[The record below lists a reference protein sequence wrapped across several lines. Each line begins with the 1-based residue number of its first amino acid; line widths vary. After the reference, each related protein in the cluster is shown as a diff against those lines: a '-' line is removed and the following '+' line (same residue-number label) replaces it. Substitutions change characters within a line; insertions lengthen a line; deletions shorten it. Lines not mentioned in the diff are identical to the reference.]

1 MSQDLDPS
9 VAYAHNTP
17 QLDSEDVETANVLIQ
32 EAMRGDRFECRK
44 PPLLMRG
51 DCLELMGLLPDNSVD
66 LIISDPPC
74 DPMEGDGYLHP
85 KTLNK
90 MWAQYN
96 RLLKPKG
103 IVVLFAC
110 ATRGNHRE
118 SSFLAKLITSNAEDF
133 RYHMVWH
140 KNNMTN
146 PTNVT
151 QTVLPLRDHE
161 DILVFYRQPGT
172 YNPQMTKKTGNKNGI
187 GEKEKYPRSV
197 IEGFK
202 PIPRPFHP
210 EEKPVPLLEYL
221 VKMYSNPA
229 DVVLDNT
236 MGSGS
241 TGVASLKNNRGF
253 IGIEINPLYYSHAE
267 ARVSIVQPGVQ
278 VEDTYGITDAVTDE
292 VMLPDLKTKFD
303 SVDYLQYYRAMEEL
317 QVPRF
322 HIEDKIVEYLNQYF
336 KIIHQPTYMVVE
348 ITYHITK
355 HKTLIAGHHLSSEAQ
370 IKKRLQKCMFFDE
383 IEEKLVPV
391 YQIWAKHEKSEEYKE
406 LVFSPTEKQSEEQ
419 FNTFYGIQS
428 YHDMLNLDFYQLK
441 LDGIQIILDHV
452 LALAGGDKFCMG
464 YLLDWL
470 AYPIQTGCKTEVA
483 VIVRGLQGC
492 GKNLFFSRLMGE
504 KIYGM
509 KYYTE
514 IAGGST
520 MFENFNSHL
529 SSKMYMVIDEPNK
542 VSAKNRNLLKNYIT
556 SNKKEVR
563 AKYQDAQILEDYTNF
578 VFTCNEIPD
587 DLLEFDDRRF
597 FVIQHTGVHV
607 QDLEYSSRL
616 VKAIDEHYLDFYHFL
631 KLRTINTFR
640 VGRSPP
646 QTKIKK
652 KLRYTNI
659 DPVFQYIRY
668 LLEGGYYNSNGISL
682 FGGAFFAKRADFFA
696 SCQKWCASEKI
707 KHPAW
712 KDVRSLQQVLQTK
725 FPDHNWESTRKVE
738 EDGVVG
744 LVKVRQRVT
753 ARVFVFPNDN
763 VMKKWLI
770 DANLWMTEEEHEQED
785 TAERDAA
792 KEYQEAQTIEITES
806 QEEEL
811 EKNLKNT
818 ELINELCAGI
828 AKLTTQ
834 GSITKDEAKIRAETK
849 KEFENDPEMNAESY
863 QTLLSERLQALSI
876 KRGAQKPEREKSS
889 TEQRF
894 SSFCADVTADLGL
907 EVSDDETPIDDEIT
921 EEDDE
926 YAAMLS
932 RYIELE
938 EEVRR
943 ENERIQ
949 HVRQMDWESDHW
961 DEE

>member
-1 MSQDLDPS
+1 MSQDPDPS

-74 DPMEGDGYLHP
+74 DPMEGDMYLHL
-85 KTLNK
+85 KNLNK

-96 RLLKPKG
+96 RVLKPKG

-253 IGIEINPLYYSHAE
+253 IGIEMNPLYYSHAE
-267 ARVSIVQPGVQ
+267 ARVSMVQPGVQ

-303 SVDYLQYYRAMEEL
+303 SVDYLQYYRSMEEL

-322 HIEDKIVEYLNQYF
+322 HIEDRIVEYLNQYF

-406 LVFSPTEKQSEEQ
+406 LVFSPTNNQTEEQ

-428 YHDMLNLDFYQLK
+428 YHDMLNLDVYQLK
-441 LDGIQIILDHV
+441 TDGIQIILEHA
-452 LALAGGDKFCMG
+452 LALAGGDKFCME
-464 YLLDWL
+464 YLLDWM

-492 GKNLFFSRLMGE
+492 GKNLMFSRLMGE

-520 MFENFNSHL
+520 MFENFNAHL

-668 LLEGGYYNSNGISL
+668 LIESDAMFSL
-682 FGGAFFAKRADFFA
+682 NPFKIDAYHAKRADFFA

-712 KDVRSLQQVLQTK
+712 KDVRTLQKVLQMK
-725 FPDHNWESTRKVE
+725 FPDHNWESTRKV
-738 EDGVVG
+738 DGI
-744 LVKVRQRVT
+744 T
-753 ARVFVFPNDN
+753 ARVYVFPKDE
-763 VMKKWLI
+763 VMKQWLI

-792 KEYQEAQTIEITES
+792 KEYQEARQTEITES

-811 EKNLKNT
+811 ERNLENT
-818 ELINELCAGI
+818 ELINDLCAGVE
-828 AKLTTQ
+828 KLTTQ
-834 GSITKDEAKIRAETK
+834 GSKTGL
-849 KEFENDPEMNAESY
+849 DP
-863 QTLLSERLQALSI
+863 L
-876 KRGAQKPEREKSS
+876 
-889 TEQRF
+889 
-894 SSFCADVTADLGL
+894 
-907 EVSDDETPIDDEIT
+907 SDDENPIDDEIT

-938 EEVRR
+938 EEVKK

>member
-1 MSQDLDPS
+1 MLSDD
-9 VAYAHNTP
+9 A
-17 QLDSEDVETANVLIQ
+17 EIANVLIQ

-66 LIISDPPC
+66 LIINDPYIRSDRSDPF
-74 DPMEGDGYLHP
+74 HS
-85 KTLNK
+85 

-96 RLLKPKG
+96 RVLKPKG

-110 ATRGNHRE
+110 ATRGNP
-118 SSFLAKLITSNAEDF
+118 SFLAKLITSNAKDF

-140 KNNMTN
+140 KNTPSNGTEGRD
-146 PTNVT
+146 
-151 QTVLPLRDHE
+151 QPLRDHE
-161 DILVFYRQPGT
+161 DILVFYREAGT
-172 YNPQMTKKTGNKNGI
+172 YNPQMTKKNGNKNRI
-187 GEKEKYPRSV
+187 DEKEKYPRSV

-210 EEKPVPLLEYL
+210 TEKPVPLLEYL

-229 DVVLDNT
+229 DVVLDIT

-253 IGIEINPLYYSHAE
+253 IGIEMNPEYYSHAE
-267 ARVSIVQPGVQ
+267 ARVSMVQPGVQ

-292 VMLPDLKTKFD
+292 VMLPDLKPKFD

-317 QVPRF
+317 HVPRF

-406 LVFSPTEKQSEEQ
+406 LVFSPTEKQTEEQ

-616 VKAIDEHYLDFYHFL
+616 VKAIDENYLDFYHLL

-652 KLRYTNI
+652 KLRYSNI

-668 LLEGGYYNSNGISL
+668 LIKKADVRMERGI
-682 FGGAFFAKRADFFA
+682 FGSHEKRADFFA

-712 KDVRSLQQVLQTK
+712 KDVRTLQKVLQTK
-725 FPDHNWESTRKVE
+725 FPDHNWESTRKV
-738 EDGVVG
+738 DG
-744 LVKVRQRVT
+744 VT
-753 ARVFVFPNDN
+753 ARVFVFPIAD
-763 VMKKWLI
+763 VIKQWLI
-770 DANLWMTEEEHEQED
+770 GANLWMTEEEHEQED

-792 KEYQEAQTIEITES
+792 KEYQEARQIEITES

-811 EKNLKNT
+811 EKNLANT
-818 ELINELCAGI
+818 DFVTDLCANM

-834 GSITKDEAKIRAETK
+834 GSITKDEAKIRAKTK
-849 KEFENDPEMNAESY
+849 EEFENDPEMNAESY

-876 KRGAQKPEREKSS
+876 KRGAQKPAKTNVVENLI
-889 TEQRF
+889 
-894 SSFCADVTADLGL
+894 DL
-907 EVSDDETPIDDEIT
+907 SDGENPIDDEIT

-932 RYIELE
+932 KMIEME
-938 EEVRR
+938 EQYAEILR
-943 ENERIQ
+943 ENERTQ

>member
-9 VAYAHNTP
+9 IAYASNTP
-17 QLDSEDVETANVLIQ
+17 PMLSDEAQVANVLIE
-32 EAMRGDRFECRK
+32 EAKQGNRFECRK

-51 DCLELMGLLPDNSVD
+51 DCLELMRLLPDNSVD
-66 LIISDPPC
+66 LILNDPPYGC
-74 DPMEGDGYLHP
+74 TENKWDAL
-85 KTLNK
+85 LNLDE

-96 RLLKPKG
+96 RVLKPNG

-110 ATRGNHRE
+110 ATRGE
-118 SSFLAKLITSNAEDF
+118 GCFLAKLITSNAKDF
-133 RYHMVWH
+133 RYHLVWH
-140 KNNMTN
+140 KNNVTD
-146 PTNVT
+146 PTSA
-151 QTVLPLRDHE
+151 QYKPLRDHE
-161 DILVFYRQPGT
+161 DILVFYRGSGTT
-172 YNPQMTKKTGNKNGI
+172 YNPQMTNKTIQFSRKQN
-187 GEKEKYPRSV
+187 YPRSV

-202 PIPRPFHP
+202 VVNRPTHP
-210 EEKPVPLLEYL
+210 TEKPVPLLEYL
-221 VKMYSNPA
+221 VKMFSNKF

-241 TGVASLKNNRGF
+241 TGVAALKNNRGF
-253 IGIEINPLYYSHAE
+253 IGIEIKPEYYEYAE
-267 ARVSIVQPGVQ
+267 KRIMSIEPGV
-278 VEDTYGITDAVTDE
+278 EHADTYGITDAITDE
-292 VMLPDLKTKFD
+292 VMLPDLKPKFD
-303 SVDYLQYYRAMEEL
+303 AIDYLHYYRAMVEL

-336 KIIHQPTYMVVE
+336 KIIHQPTYMVAE

-370 IKKRLQKCMFFDE
+370 IKKRLQKCMFYDE
-383 IEEKLVPV
+383 VEEKLLSV
-391 YQIWAKHEKSEEYKE
+391 YPTWAKHENSEEYKE
-406 LVFSPTEKQSEEQ
+406 LVFSPTETHTEEQ
-419 FNTFYGIQS
+419 FNTFYGIQA
-428 YHDMLNLDFYQLK
+428 YHDMLTLDTYELK
-441 LDGIQIILDHV
+441 TDGIQIILEHA
-452 LALAGGDKFCMG
+452 LALAGGDTFCMN

-470 AYPIQTGCKTEVA
+470 AYPIQFGRKTEVA

-492 GKNLFFSRLMGE
+492 GKNLMFSRLMGE

-529 SSKMYMVIDEPNK
+529 SNKMYMVIDEPNK

-597 FVIQHTGVHV
+597 FVIQHTGAHV

-631 KLRTINTFR
+631 KLRSIQTFS
-640 VGRSPP
+640 VGKAPP

-652 KLRYTNI
+652 KLRYTSI

-668 LLEGGYYNSNGISL
+668 LIESDELL
-682 FGGAFFAKRADFFA
+682 TFFSSSTCIKRADFFA

-712 KDVRSLQQVLQTK
+712 KDVRTLQKVLQTK
-725 FPDHNWESTRKVE
+725 FPDHNWESTRKIE
-738 EDGVVG
+738 GV
-744 LVKVRQRVT
+744 T
-753 ARVFVFPNDN
+753 SRVFVFPKEE
-763 VMKKWLI
+763 VMKQWLI
-770 DANLWMTEEEHEQED
+770 DANLWMTEEEHENED

-792 KEYQEAQTIEITES
+792 REYQEARRIEITES

-811 EKNLKNT
+811 ANNLEDTK
-818 ELINELCAGI
+818 LINDLCAGI
-828 AKLTTQ
+828 AKLTTNQ
-834 GSITKDEAKIRAETK
+834 SGL
-849 KEFENDPEMNAESY
+849 DPL
-863 QTLLSERLQALSI
+863 T
-876 KRGAQKPEREKSS
+876 
-889 TEQRF
+889 
-894 SSFCADVTADLGL
+894 
-907 EVSDDETPIDDEIT
+907 DDENEDE
-921 EEDDE
+921 ELKEMKQKAQEQEDE
-926 YAAMLS
+926 YAAMLEKLL
-932 RYIELE
+932 IE
-938 EEVRR
+938 EENTKK

-949 HVRQMDWESDHW
+949 HIRQMEWESDYW
-961 DEE
+961 DDE